1 MNLNEP
7 LVLGPRTTSLCLHQ
21 TEQNV
26 LFGRVDKACATRG
39 RVFRAH
45 KSGIGGAAREQ
56 EAVDKQP
63 RNFDSG
69 QIRDVDERAGIIL

>member
-7 LVLGPRTTSLCLHQ
+7 LVPGSRAASLCLHQ

-26 LFGRVDKACATRG
+26 LFGRADKACATRG
-39 RVFRAH
+39 RVVRAH
-45 KSGIGGAAREQ
+45 NSGIGGAAREQ
-56 EAVDKQP
+56 ETINKQL

-69 QIRDVDERAGIIL
+69 QIRDVD